1 MDMTPR
7 KLKILKAI
15 ILNYVKTAEPVG
27 SRTLA
32 KQMDMKISP
41 ATIRN
46 EMSDLEEMGYL
57 THPHTSA
64 GRVPADKA
72 YRLYVND
79 MMSEVDLPQDEKE
92 LINNE
97 LKADIDEFDKTIERA
112 AELLSEITNLASFA
126 ISPTQDEDKIAYIDL
141 LPVSDHQVILII
153 STEGGR
159 TSNTMI
165 RLNTPF
171 TDEQLRILSKN
182 MTYNYRS
189 KKLTDVV
196 KSDIIKD
203 FKGDMKAL
211 SQIEEN
217 VLPNFMKTL
226 SDMLDVHLYIDGLS
240 HMFDLPEFSDRT
252 KAKNF
257 VSMFDRS
264 NQAKFTKTLMNRDNG
279 MIVTIGTENPE
290 NDLTECSLITATY
303 EVDGKF
309 AGKVGVIGPTRMRYG
324 EITSIVQ
331 YLTDNL
337 NRTFRMEEGG
347 DEDDEDGNGNHGR

>member
-1 MDMTPR
+1 MEMTPR
-7 KLKILKAI
+7 KLKILQAI
-15 ILNYVKTAEPVG
+15 INDYVRTAEPVG

-57 THPHTSA
+57 SHPHTSA

-72 YRLYVND
+72 YRLYVNS
-79 MMSEVDLPQDEKE
+79 MMGKVAVPDDDKE
-92 LINNE
+92 LIRQE
-97 LKADIDEFDKTIERA
+97 LKADIDEFDKTIARA

-141 LPVSDHQVILII
+141 LPINQRQVILVIV
-153 STEGGR
+153 TESGR

-165 RLNTPF
+165 RLNEPYTE
-171 TDEQLRILSKN
+171 EQLRILAKN
-182 MTYNYRS
+182 MTVDYRS
-189 KKLTDVV
+189 KSLTDVL
-196 KSDIIKD
+196 KSDIIND
-203 FKGDMKAL
+203 FRNDLSAL
-211 SQIEEN
+211 SKIADN
-217 VLPNFMKTL
+217 VMPNFMKTL
-226 SDMLDVHLYIDGLS
+226 SDMLDVHLYFDGLS
-240 HMFDLPEFSDRT
+240 NIFDLPEFSNMDR
-252 KAKNF
+252 AKNF
-257 VSMFDRS
+257 VQIFD
-264 NQAKFTKTLMNRDNG
+264 KKEEFTKTLLNRDDG

-290 NDLTECSLITATY
+290 DDLMDCSLITATY

-309 AGKVGVIGPTRMRYG
+309 AGKIGVIGPTRMRYG

-337 NRTFRMEEGG
+337 SSKFKLR
-347 DEDDEDGNGNHGR
+347 EDDGHGDDDG